1 MFKQNLDFQKNLP
14 LVVGEDSFPMEVSLH
29 MAVPAGNYRDFSTIQ
44 KWHRKHHTL
53 LRTLKW
59 MSEIAVVFFCLKKS
73 LVEEI
78 QHIQHSTWCSVVC
91 HPLETYVKS

>member
-1 MFKQNLDFQKNLP
+1 
-14 LVVGEDSFPMEVSLH
+14 
-29 MAVPAGNYRDFSTIQ
+29 MARSSGFNYRDFSTIQ
-44 KWHRKHHTL
+44 EWQVFFSTEKKSHVAAHFKVDE
-53 LRTLKW
+53 
-59 MSEIAVVFFCLKKS
+59 EIAVVFFCLKKS